1 MLETA
6 LKGSKKYWIL
16 IGVLFGLH
24 GMGATAFL
32 YQLSKG
38 LTVTGMSRDVSWGIY
53 IAQFTFLVGV
63 AASAVMVVLPY
74 YLHNYKA
81 FGKLAVLGEFLAISA
96 VTREGL
102 PELVTIIASE
112 LDRMR
117 QADPLDSSSD
127 EG

>member
-24 GMGATAFL
+24 AMGATAFL

-63 AASAVMVVLPY
+63 AASAVMVVLPC
-74 YLHNYKA
+74 
-81 FGKLAVLGEFLAISA
+81 
-96 VTREGL
+96 
-102 PELVTIIASE
+102 
-112 LDRMR
+112 
-117 QADPLDSSSD
+117 PLF
-127 EG
+127 

>member
-1 MLETA
+1 MLVVFTKQDITEVREETEEIRA
-6 LKGSKKYWIL
+6 EFEQRGFK
-16 IGVLFGLH
+16 
-24 GMGATAFL
+24 
-32 YQLSKG
+32 
-38 LTVTGMSRDVSWGIY
+38 
-53 IAQFTFLVGV
+53 TF
-63 AASAVMVVLPY
+63 
-74 YLHNYKA
+74 
-81 FGKLAVLGEFLAISA
+81 AISA